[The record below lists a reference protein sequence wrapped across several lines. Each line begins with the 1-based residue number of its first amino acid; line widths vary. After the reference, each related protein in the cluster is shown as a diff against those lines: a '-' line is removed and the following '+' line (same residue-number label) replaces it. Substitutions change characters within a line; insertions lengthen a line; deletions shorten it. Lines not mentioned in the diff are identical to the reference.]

1 MLDEQ
6 RGSALLKRH
15 FESAGYQIAE
25 NHPYEVA
32 GRIIRLDGFDP
43 ARRVGYEFL
52 TSAAGDR
59 AELSADVVAA
69 LEEQAESGQ
78 AFVLLVD
85 EVDAPD
91 EADLELAAR
100 RFLAEV
106 GKRR

>member
-6 RGSALLKRH
+6 RGSALLKQH
-15 FESAGYQIAE
+15 FQNAGYQIAE
-25 NHPYEVA
+25 NYPFEVA
-32 GRIIRLDGFDP
+32 GRMIRLDGYDP
-43 ARRVGYEFL
+43 QRRVGYEFL

-59 AELSADVVAA
+59 AELSAEVIAA
-69 LEEQAESGQ
+69 LEDLAESGQ

-91 EADLELAAR
+91 EADLALAAE

-106 GKRR
+106 ARRR